1 MPSPYHGTIAGT
13 IVGSTTEESH
23 SEESQSPEFEGFDGE
38 QDAEEL
44 GNSELEVKTFIL

>member
-1 MPSPYHGTIAGT
+1 MPSRYHGTIAGT
-13 IVGSTTEESH
+13 IVGTMFVGST

-44 GNSELEVKTFIL
+44 ENSELEVKTFIL